1 MDFVWHN
8 RLSELH
14 DGKTVWFSKTERRF
28 EDFEAIRRLDRPIV
42 LITANSDYVVRN
54 AEGLPT
60 TVAHWFCLY
69 GFFNHPRVTL
79 LPGWIENATVSSR
92 GESHGIAQDR
102 APDRIRLLES
112 LIPTDPGPTKFICAN
127 FQVETNPTHRQLVA
141 DICKTTPFI
150 EWYDSI
156 PMEQWLRLIQ
166 DYEAVVCPDGNGP
179 DTIRAW
185 EAIYLNR
192 IPIIFNREMYIRFYH
207 EYPVLYIDKSDL
219 AALRDEQYLR
229 QRLQAIRA
237 RPFDRK
243 VLTYAYWKERIEAE
257 CLRIKSAKL

>member
-28 EDFEAIRRLDRPIV
+28 EDFNIIRQLDHPIV
-42 LITANSDYVVRN
+42 LITANSDDVVRD
-54 AEGLPT
+54 AKDLPD

-69 GFFNHPRVTL
+69 GFFDHPRVTFI
-79 LPGWIENATVSSR
+79 PGWIENVTVSSR
-92 GESHGIAQDR
+92 GEFHGIAQPR
-102 APDRIRLLES
+102 ARDRIRLLES
-112 LIPTDPGPTKFICAN
+112 LIPNDPGPTKFMCAN
-127 FQVETNPTHRQLVA
+127 FSIETKPKHREAVA
-141 DICKTTPFI
+141 DICKSTPHI
-150 EWYDSI
+150 EWHDPM

-192 IPIIFNREMYIRFYH
+192 IPIIFNREMYVRFYH
-207 EYPVLYIDKSDL
+207 EYPVLYIDNADL
-219 AALRDEQYLR
+219 DALRDETYIR
-229 QRLQAIRA
+229 RRLKEIRA

-243 VLTYAYWKERIEAE
+243 VLTYTYWKERIEAE
-257 CLRIKSAKL
+257 CLRIKSPKY